1 MTVPALSRPL
11 QASSIRSNEHER
23 TESPASTQPQ
33 TEPSAL
39 EKLIA
44 EAPRFK
50 ADAALKNL
58 YANALSS
65 AANTPPLLTRAIT
78 GIEPI
83 PTESTFGRWRQHLD
97 ILVASDDFKQWADD
111 NRIDLTKP
119 VRIFPSR
126 NSRPGFISAT
136 LKPSPSAPA
145 NISASNNTKS
155 MPRAFGAGFGDGL
168 SLPASW
174 SLIMQAAN
182 TLGSGR
188 RSVSVTP
195 AGQSSPDVH
204 AARSAHIEAVAA
216 FYGETIPDTQS
227 ALQQRATELKQAGAF
242 PHLDTSAMPDP
253 FEMRGEVALEN
264 QRYERGDIQ
273 NITLL
278 SKSLDAALLSL
289 GADAATSY
297 TDPTFL
303 GVRPTPEQTVRQE
316 KASIAATLENTELK
330 IDPASWYF
338 QDQQL
343 TPESKVT
350 LKQFIVDNGW
360 LVPQT
365 KDDISNL
372 IQYLR
377 RGPLPALPNGNLTG
391 AMGWQASLDQPE
403 KRQLY
408 SNVRYNNLNLPG
420 LDAQTLLEIRG
431 GAFTYLTKHRHW
443 TRSEL
448 ADPRNVIA
456 DILDSPKALALENA
470 LQKKMGAIESP
481 NSRDW
486 VMGAMVAG
494 LDSDNTLMP
503 PKRNQTAQFNLA
515 DERFYGKPLSDIKQ
529 GLIDHLTESHRCTQE
544 MAPVGAHL
552 LLSSAA
558 PELLVKNVPAEVTY
572 GSPAWFLLKTTV
584 ALIEAK
590 SPGSSSSLSFPEV
603 LKYAAIDPVSE
614 EDAALLNEAKRETL
628 IDWALVHGI
637 LPASPDAT
645 YSPEQLNKAQET
657 FASVMESLRKVSN
670 DLTAPLPMQ
679 KDMALAVLSEHFT
692 NVSFERAILSNP
704 SIRQQNALDN
714 GPMHVTLGPYS
725 LLDVYINNPEESGWR
740 SRENNQVMG
749 SAPDYLGQLPD
760 ISNLHRIA
768 IANYKQGR
776 EEGLVNRTKH
786 LIAQLPLEDRK
797 QLEYGELV
805 PYLEGTVIKHTSY
818 VPGATLN
825 HDRKT
830 PEQVQDRRSLII
842 KSTHGANVKF
852 YEISPQQNYI
862 KHREDLGA
870 DFKPG
875 PQGQWIK
882 EDPGVLGGERYSNTA
897 IEAFS
902 LEEKDKSKLMA
913 TQPTHLTNPASY
925 TSDRSQFLGELL
937 SRHTLGPASLEEL
950 VAATRHITQ
959 FDKEDDEFEKNQ
971 ELLLGSIPFVSLA
984 RNAIK
989 GDWLAVASELIFDGV
1004 MYATTAG
1011 FGKAARSV
1019 KPLGSVANSVGKPV
1033 GKKLFEQVVTSTS
1046 DRISSHFNKVRPGRT
1061 GAYDFSKTSR
1071 HPDIAEGTYKK
1082 GLTEVS
1088 TPAGIDAKT
1097 GKFFAVDP
1105 VNNRLYGKPLE
1116 TFQPNVS
1123 TWVDDTLPGSSNA
1136 ANASKRTALDIGL
1149 GRDNVIQLG
1158 STMKKF
1164 NTIDNEVY
1172 VFVDEYKNT
1181 KRLNIAAHG
1190 KPYEPG
1196 TKRFGKNAATI
1207 IINNKEYSP
1216 ADLVKALK
1224 LKGYDPSK
1232 FDNTRLLICHSAEG
1246 GSKSFGRLMQKEIKR
1261 PVKAFEGTVTAD
1273 FNPTLVESKRTAYI
1287 NDLKNK
1293 APEVTDAYASSHAEQ
1308 KIQNDF
1314 IEKFK
1319 PQINKKHGSFTD
1331 VNIADTGQRPIVL
1344 QLPVYYKPVKFLP

>member
-11 QASSIRSNEHER
+11 QASSLSSNEHER

-44 EAPRFK
+44 ETPRFK

-65 AANTPPLLTRAIT
+65 AANTPPLFTRAIT

-83 PTESTFGRWRQHLD
+83 PSDCTYGEWRQHLD
-97 ILVASDDFKQWADD
+97 TLVASDDFKQWADD

-136 LKPSPSAPA
+136 LKPTPSAPA
-145 NISASNNTKS
+145 NISASNNPTS
-155 MPRAFGAGFGDGL
+155 LLRTFGAGFGDGL

-174 SLIMQAAN
+174 SLIMQAAD
-182 TLGSGR
+182 TLSGGR
-188 RSVSVTP
+188 TSVSVTP
-195 AGQSSPDVH
+195 ASQSSPDVH
-204 AARSAHIEAVAA
+204 ATRSAHIEEVAA

-242 PHLDTSAMPDP
+242 PHLDTPAMPDT

-289 GADAATSY
+289 GAEAATSY

-343 TPESKVT
+343 TAESKVT

-360 LVPQT
+360 FVPQT

-372 IQYLR
+372 IQSLR
-377 RGPLPALPNGNLTG
+377 RGPLPALLNGNLTG
-391 AMGWQASLDQPE
+391 AMGWQAPLDQQE

-431 GAFTYLTKHRHW
+431 GAFTYLTKQRHW

-494 LDSDNTLMP
+494 LDSDNTLMA
-503 PKRNQTAQFNLA
+503 PKRNQTARFNLA

-558 PELLVKNVPAEVTY
+558 PELLVKDVPAELTY

-584 ALIEAK
+584 AMIEAK

-614 EDAALLNEAKRETL
+614 EDAALLSEAKRETL

-645 YSPEQLNKAQET
+645 YSPE
-657 FASVMESLRKVSN
+657 
-670 DLTAPLPMQ
+670 
-679 KDMALAVLSEHFT
+679 
-692 NVSFERAILSNP
+692 
-704 SIRQQNALDN
+704 
-714 GPMHVTLGPYS
+714 
-725 LLDVYINNPEESGWR
+725 
-740 SRENNQVMG
+740 
-749 SAPDYLGQLPD
+749 
-760 ISNLHRIA
+760 
-768 IANYKQGR
+768 
-776 EEGLVNRTKH
+776 
-786 LIAQLPLEDRK
+786 
-797 QLEYGELV
+797 
-805 PYLEGTVIKHTSY
+805 
-818 VPGATLN
+818 
-825 HDRKT
+825 
-830 PEQVQDRRSLII
+830 
-842 KSTHGANVKF
+842 
-852 YEISPQQNYI
+852 
-862 KHREDLGA
+862 
-870 DFKPG
+870 
-875 PQGQWIK
+875 
-882 EDPGVLGGERYSNTA
+882 
-897 IEAFS
+897 
-902 LEEKDKSKLMA
+902 
-913 TQPTHLTNPASY
+913 
-925 TSDRSQFLGELL
+925 
-937 SRHTLGPASLEEL
+937 
-950 VAATRHITQ
+950 
-959 FDKEDDEFEKNQ
+959 
-971 ELLLGSIPFVSLA
+971 
-984 RNAIK
+984 
-989 GDWLAVASELIFDGV
+989 
-1004 MYATTAG
+1004 
-1011 FGKAARSV
+1011 
-1019 KPLGSVANSVGKPV
+1019 
-1033 GKKLFEQVVTSTS
+1033 
-1046 DRISSHFNKVRPGRT
+1046 
-1061 GAYDFSKTSR
+1061 
-1071 HPDIAEGTYKK
+1071 
-1082 GLTEVS
+1082 
-1088 TPAGIDAKT
+1088 
-1097 GKFFAVDP
+1097 
-1105 VNNRLYGKPLE
+1105 
-1116 TFQPNVS
+1116 
-1123 TWVDDTLPGSSNA
+1123 
-1136 ANASKRTALDIGL
+1136 
-1149 GRDNVIQLG
+1149 
-1158 STMKKF
+1158 
-1164 NTIDNEVY
+1164 
-1172 VFVDEYKNT
+1172 
-1181 KRLNIAAHG
+1181 
-1190 KPYEPG
+1190 
-1196 TKRFGKNAATI
+1196 
-1207 IINNKEYSP
+1207 
-1216 ADLVKALK
+1216 
-1224 LKGYDPSK
+1224 
-1232 FDNTRLLICHSAEG
+1232 
-1246 GSKSFGRLMQKEIKR
+1246 
-1261 PVKAFEGTVTAD
+1261 
-1273 FNPTLVESKRTAYI
+1273 
-1287 NDLKNK
+1287 
-1293 APEVTDAYASSHAEQ
+1293 
-1308 KIQNDF
+1308 
-1314 IEKFK
+1314 
-1319 PQINKKHGSFTD
+1319 
-1331 VNIADTGQRPIVL
+1331 
-1344 QLPVYYKPVKFLP
+1344 

>member
-11 QASSIRSNEHER
+11 QASSLSSNEHER

-44 EAPRFK
+44 ETPRFK

-65 AANTPPLLTRAIT
+65 AANTPPLFTRAIT

-83 PTESTFGRWRQHLD
+83 PSDCTFGQWRQHLD
-97 ILVASDDFKQWADD
+97 TLVASDDFKQWADD

-136 LKPSPSAPA
+136 LKPTPSAPA
-145 NISASNNTKS
+145 NISASL
-155 MPRAFGAGFGDGL
+155 PRTFGAGFGDGL

-182 TLGSGR
+182 TLSSGR
-188 RSVSVTP
+188 TSVSVTP
-195 AGQSSPDVH
+195 ASQSSPDVH
-204 AARSAHIEAVAA
+204 ATRSAHIEELAA

-242 PHLDTSAMPDP
+242 PHLDTPAMPDT

-360 LVPQT
+360 FVPQT

-372 IQYLR
+372 IQSLR

-391 AMGWQASLDQPE
+391 AMGWQAPLDQPE

-448 ADPRNVIA
+448 TDPRNVIA

-481 NSRDW
+481 SSRDW

-558 PELLVKNVPAEVTY
+558 PELLVKDVPAELTY

-584 ALIEAK
+584 AMIEAK

-614 EDAALLNEAKRETL
+614 EDAALLSEAKRETL

-704 SIRQQNALDN
+704 SIRQKNALDS

-740 SRENNQVMG
+740 SRENNPVMG

-760 ISNLHRIA
+760 INNLHRIA

-805 PYLEGTVIKHTSY
+805 PYFEGTVIKHTSY

-830 PEQVQDRRSLII
+830 PEQAQDRRSLII

-913 TQPTHLTNPASY
+913 TQPPHPTNPASY

-950 VAATRHITQ
+950 VAAARHITQ

-1033 GKKLFEQVVTSTS
+1033 GKKLFEQVAASTS
-1046 DRISSHFNKVRPGRT
+1046 ESVLNRLNTLRPGRT
-1061 GAYDFSKTSR
+1061 GSYNFPKTAR
-1071 HPDIAEGTYKK
+1071 RPDIAEGTYKK
-1082 GLTEVS
+1082 GLTEIS
-1088 TPAGIDAKT
+1088 TPAGVDAKT
-1097 GKFFAVDP
+1097 GKYFAVDP
-1105 VNNRLYGKPLE
+1105 VNQRLYGKPLDN
-1116 TFQPNVS
+1116 FKPQVS
-1123 TWVDDTLPGSSNA
+1123 NWVDDTLPGLPSTSNA
-1136 ANASKRTALDIGL
+1136 TKLTALDIGL
-1149 GRDNVIQLG
+1149 GRDNVIQMGGPMRDL
-1158 STMKKF
+1158 KL
-1164 NTIDNEVY
+1164 IDEEIHT
-1172 VFVDEYKNT
+1172 FADTYKGTN
-1181 KRLNIAAHG
+1181 RLNIVAHG
-1190 KPYEPG
+1190 IERSW
-1196 TKRFGKNAATI
+1196 T
-1207 IINNKEYSP
+1207 
-1216 ADLVKALK
+1216 DK
-1224 LKGYDPSK
+1224 LKGNGTKVYIDGTLYDAPDLVNLLKGKGVDPSS
-1232 FDNTRLLICHSAEG
+1232 FDNVRLLVCHSGEG
-1246 GSKSFGRLMQKEIKR
+1246 RSNAFARLFQKEIKK
-1261 PVKAFEGTVTAD
+1261 PVKAFEGTVSIA
-1273 FNPTLVESKRTAYI
+1273 
-1287 NDLKNK
+1287 
-1293 APEVTDAYASSHAEQ
+1293 
-1308 KIQNDF
+1308 
-1314 IEKFK
+1314 
-1319 PQINKKHGSFTD
+1319 HGSTEMTHRRNIVRNEIQKTYPQATQSNVNQAADILVQDKFIGKITQH
-1331 VNIADTGQRPIVL
+1331 VEKLHGKKILINIAPPDSPAHYQRTTISYRPRH
-1344 QLPVYYKPVKFLP
+1344 FNR

>member
-11 QASSIRSNEHER
+11 QASSISSNEHER

-44 EAPRFK
+44 ETPRFK

-65 AANTPPLLTRAIT
+65 AANTPPLFTRVIT

-83 PTESTFGRWRQHLD
+83 PSDCTFGQWRQHLD
-97 ILVASDDFKQWADD
+97 TLVASDDFKQWADD

-136 LKPSPSAPA
+136 LKPTPSAPA
-145 NISASNNTKS
+145 NISASL
-155 MPRAFGAGFGDGL
+155 PRTFGAGFGDGL
-168 SLPASW
+168 SLPATW

-182 TLGSGR
+182 TLSSGR
-188 RSVSVTP
+188 TSVSVTP
-195 AGQSSPDVH
+195 ASQSSPDVH
-204 AARSAHIEAVAA
+204 AARSAHIEELAA
-216 FYGETIPDTQS
+216 FYGETIHDTQS

-360 LVPQT
+360 FVPQT

-372 IQYLR
+372 IQSLR

-391 AMGWQASLDQPE
+391 AMGWQAPLDQPE

-420 LDAQTLLEIRG
+420 LDAQTLLDIRG

-448 ADPRNVIA
+448 TDPRNVIA

-481 NSRDW
+481 SSRDW

-515 DERFYGKPLSDIKQ
+515 DERFYGKPLNDIKQ

-558 PELLVKNVPAEVTY
+558 PELLVKDVPAEVTY

-614 EDAALLNEAKRETL
+614 EDAALLSEAKRETL

-704 SIRQQNALDN
+704 SIRQKNALDS

-725 LLDVYINNPEESGWR
+725 LLDVYINNPEENGWR

-760 ISNLHRIA
+760 INNRHRIA
-768 IANYKQGR
+768 VANYKLGR
-776 EEGLVNRTKH
+776 EVGLVNRTKH

-805 PYLEGTVIKHTSY
+805 PYFEGTVIKHTSY
-818 VPGATLN
+818 VPGATLH

-830 PEQVQDRRSLII
+830 PEQAQDRRSLII

-852 YEISPQQNYI
+852 YEISLQQNYI
-862 KHREDLGA
+862 KHREDLDS

-882 EDPGVLGGERYSNTA
+882 EDPGFLGGERYSNTA
-897 IEAFS
+897 IETFS
-902 LEEKDKSKLMA
+902 LEEKDKSKLTA
-913 TQPTHLTNPASY
+913 TPPPHLTNPASY

-1019 KPLGSVANSVGKPV
+1019 KPLGSLAKTAGKPV
-1033 GKKLFEQVVTSTS
+1033 GKKLFEQVAASTS
-1046 DRISSHFNKVRPGRT
+1046 ESVANRLNTLRPGRT
-1061 GAYDFSKTSR
+1061 GSYNFPKTAR
-1071 HPDIAEGTYKK
+1071 RPDIAEGTYKK
-1082 GLTEVS
+1082 GLTEIS
-1088 TPAGIDAKT
+1088 TPAAADAKT

-1116 TFQPNVS
+1116 NFQPNVS
-1123 TWVDDTLPGSSNA
+1123 TWLDDTLPSASNT
-1136 ANASKRTALDIGL
+1136 ANVGKHTALDIGL

-1158 STMKKF
+1158 SNMKKF
-1164 NTIDNEVY
+1164 NVIDNEVY

-1196 TKRFGKNAATI
+1196 NKLFGKNAATI
-1207 IINNKEYSP
+1207 IINKKEYSP
-1216 ADLVKALK
+1216 GDLVKALK
-1224 LKGYDPSK
+1224 LKGYDPST

-1273 FNPTLVESKRTAYI
+1273 FNPTFVESKRTAYI
-1287 NDLKNK
+1287 DALKNK

-1308 KIQNDF
+1308 KIQHEF

-1319 PQINKKHGSFTD
+1319 PQINKKHGTFTD
-1331 VNIADTGQRPIVL
+1331 VNIADAGQRPIIL

>member
-1 MTVPALSRPL
+1 MTVPALSLPL
-11 QASSIRSNEHER
+11 QTSSISSNEHER

-44 EAPRFK
+44 ETPRFK

-65 AANTPPLLTRAIT
+65 AANTPPLFTRAIT

-83 PTESTFGRWRQHLD
+83 PSDCTYGEWRQHLD
-97 ILVASDDFKQWADD
+97 TLVASDDFKQWADD

-136 LKPSPSAPA
+136 LKPTPSAPA
-145 NISASNNTKS
+145 NISASNNPTS
-155 MPRAFGAGFGDGL
+155 LLRTFGAGFGDGL

-174 SLIMQAAN
+174 SLIMQAAD
-182 TLGSGR
+182 TLSGGR
-188 RSVSVTP
+188 TSVSVTP
-195 AGQSSPDVH
+195 ASQSSPDVH
-204 AARSAHIEAVAA
+204 ATRSAHIEEVAA

-227 ALQQRATELKQAGAF
+227 ALQQRATELKQADAF
-242 PHLDTSAMPDP
+242 PHFDTPAMPDT
-253 FEMRGEVALEN
+253 FEMRGEVELEE

-289 GADAATSY
+289 GAEAATSY

-343 TPESKVT
+343 TAESKVT

-360 LVPQT
+360 FVPQT

-372 IQYLR
+372 IQSLR
-377 RGPLPALPNGNLTG
+377 RGPLPALLNGNLTG
-391 AMGWQASLDQPE
+391 AMGWQAPLDQQE

-431 GAFTYLTKHRHW
+431 GAFTYLTKQRHW

-494 LDSDNTLMP
+494 LDSDNTLMA
-503 PKRNQTAQFNLA
+503 PKRNQTARFNLA

-558 PELLVKNVPAEVTY
+558 PELLVKDVPAEVTY

-590 SPGSSSSLSFPEV
+590 SPGISSSLSFPEV

-614 EDAALLNEAKRETL
+614 EDAALLSEAKRETL

-670 DLTAPLPMQ
+670 DLAAPLPMQ
-679 KDMALAVLSEHFT
+679 KDMALAVLKEHFT

-704 SIRQQNALDN
+704 SIREQNALDN
-714 GPMHVTLGPYS
+714 GFLHVTLGPYS
-725 LLDVYINNPEESGWR
+725 LLDIYVKNPEENGWR

-749 SAPDYLGQLPD
+749 SAPDYLGQLPG
-760 ISNLHRIA
+760 INNRHRIA
-768 IANYKQGR
+768 VANYKQGR
-776 EEGLVNRTKH
+776 EAGLVNRTKH

-797 QLEYGELV
+797 QLEYGKLDL
-805 PYLEGTVIKHTSY
+805 YSEGTVIKHTSY
-818 VPGATLN
+818 IPNGTVN

-830 PEQVQDRRSLII
+830 PEQAQDRRSLII
-842 KSTHGANVKF
+842 KSTHGASVKF
-852 YEISPQQNYI
+852 YEVCPQQNYI

-882 EDPGVLGGERYSNTA
+882 EDPGFLGGEKYSNTA

-913 TQPTHLTNPASY
+913 TQPPHNTNPASY

-937 SRHTLGPASLEEL
+937 SSHTLGPASLEEL
-950 VAATRHITQ
+950 VAASRHITQ

-971 ELLLGSIPFVSLA
+971 ELVLGSIPFVSLA

-1004 MYATTAG
+1004 MYVTTAG
-1011 FGKAARSV
+1011 FGKTARSL
-1019 KPLGSVANSVGKPV
+1019 KPLGSVANRVGKPV
-1033 GKKLFEQVVTSTS
+1033 GKKLFEQVAASTS
-1046 DRISSHFNKVRPGRT
+1046 ESVLNRLNTLRPGRT
-1061 GAYDFSKTSR
+1061 GSYNFPKTVR
-1071 HPDIAEGTYKK
+1071 RPDIAEGTYKK
-1082 GLTEVS
+1082 GLTEIS
-1088 TPAGIDAKT
+1088 TPAGVDAKT
-1097 GKFFAVDP
+1097 GKYFAVDP
-1105 VNNRLYGKPLE
+1105 VNQRLYGKSLDNFKP
-1116 TFQPNVS
+1116 QVS
-1123 TWVDDTLPGSSNA
+1123 NWVDDTLPGLPSTSNA
-1136 ANASKRTALDIGL
+1136 TKRTALDIGL
-1149 GRDNVIQLG
+1149 GRDNVIQMGGPMRDLKLIG
-1158 STMKKF
+1158 EEIHTFTDIYKST
-1164 NTIDNEVY
+1164 E
-1172 VFVDEYKNT
+1172 
-1181 KRLNIAAHG
+1181 RLNIVAHG
-1190 KPYEPG
+1190 I
-1196 TKRFGKNAATI
+1196 KRSWT
-1207 IINNKEYSP
+1207 
-1216 ADLVKALK
+1216 DK
-1224 LKGYDPSK
+1224 LKGNGTKVYIDGTLYDAPGLVNFLKGKGVDPSS
-1232 FDNTRLLICHSAEG
+1232 FDNVRLLVCYSADG
-1246 GSKSFGRLMQKEIKR
+1246 RSKAFARLFQQEIKK
-1261 PVKAFEGTVTAD
+1261 PVKAFEGTVSM
-1273 FNPTLVESKRTAYI
+1273 L
-1287 NDLKNK
+1287 
-1293 APEVTDAYASSHAEQ
+1293 
-1308 KIQNDF
+1308 
-1314 IEKFK
+1314 
-1319 PQINKKHGSFTD
+1319 HGSTEMTLRRNIVRD
-1331 VNIADTGQRPIVL
+1331 EVKITYPHATQSNVNLAADILVQDQFIGKITPHVYTVHGEKVLKKNAPPGSLANDQYIIVN
-1344 QLPVYYKPVKFLP
+1344 YRKRHFKG

>member
-11 QASSIRSNEHER
+11 QASSISSNEHER

-44 EAPRFK
+44 ETPRFK

-65 AANTPPLLTRAIT
+65 AANTPPLFTRVIT

-83 PTESTFGRWRQHLD
+83 PSDCTFGQWRQHLD
-97 ILVASDDFKQWADD
+97 TLVASDDFKQWADD

-136 LKPSPSAPA
+136 LKPTPSAPA
-145 NISASNNTKS
+145 NISASL
-155 MPRAFGAGFGDGL
+155 PRTFGAGFGDGL
-168 SLPASW
+168 SLPATW

-182 TLGSGR
+182 TLSSGR
-188 RSVSVTP
+188 TSVSVTP
-195 AGQSSPDVH
+195 ASQSSPDVH
-204 AARSAHIEAVAA
+204 AARSAHIEELAA
-216 FYGETIPDTQS
+216 FYGETIHDTQS

-289 GADAATSY
+289 GAEAATSY

-360 LVPQT
+360 FVPQT

-372 IQYLR
+372 IQSLR

-391 AMGWQASLDQPE
+391 AMGWQAPLDQPE

-448 ADPRNVIA
+448 TDPRNVIA

-481 NSRDW
+481 SSRDW

-515 DERFYGKPLSDIKQ
+515 DERFYGKPLNDIKQ

-558 PELLVKNVPAEVTY
+558 PELLVKDVPAEVTY

-614 EDAALLNEAKRETL
+614 EDAALLSEAKRETL

-704 SIRQQNALDN
+704 SIRQKNALDS

-725 LLDVYINNPEESGWR
+725 LLDVYINNPEENGWR

-760 ISNLHRIA
+760 INNRHRIA
-768 IANYKQGR
+768 VANYKLGR
-776 EEGLVNRTKH
+776 EVGLVNRTKH

-805 PYLEGTVIKHTSY
+805 PYFEGTVIKHTSY
-818 VPGATLN
+818 VPGATLH

-830 PEQVQDRRSLII
+830 PEQAQDRRSLII

-852 YEISPQQNYI
+852 YEISLQQNYI
-862 KHREDLGA
+862 KHREDLDS

-882 EDPGVLGGERYSNTA
+882 EDPGFLGGERYSNTA
-897 IEAFS
+897 IETFS
-902 LEEKDKSKLMA
+902 LEEKDKSKLTA
-913 TQPTHLTNPASY
+913 TPPPHLTNPASY

-1019 KPLGSVANSVGKPV
+1019 KPLGSLAKTAGKPV
-1033 GKKLFEQVVTSTS
+1033 GKKLFEQVAASTS
-1046 DRISSHFNKVRPGRT
+1046 ESVANRLNTLRPGRT
-1061 GAYDFSKTSR
+1061 GSYNFPKTAR
-1071 HPDIAEGTYKK
+1071 RPDIAEGTYKK
-1082 GLTEVS
+1082 GLTEIS
-1088 TPAGIDAKT
+1088 TPAAADAKT

-1116 TFQPNVS
+1116 NFQPNVS
-1123 TWVDDTLPGSSNA
+1123 TWLDDTLPSASNT
-1136 ANASKRTALDIGL
+1136 ANVGKHTALDIGL

-1158 STMKKF
+1158 SNMKKF
-1164 NTIDNEVY
+1164 NVIDNEVY

-1196 TKRFGKNAATI
+1196 NKLFGKNAATI
-1207 IINNKEYSP
+1207 IINKKEYSP
-1216 ADLVKALK
+1216 GDLVKALK
-1224 LKGYDPSK
+1224 LKGYDPST

-1273 FNPTLVESKRTAYI
+1273 FNPTFVESKRTAYI
-1287 NDLKNK
+1287 DALKNK

-1308 KIQNDF
+1308 KIQHEF

-1319 PQINKKHGSFTD
+1319 PQINKKHGTFTD
-1331 VNIADTGQRPIVL
+1331 VNIADAGQRPIVL

>member
-1 MTVPALSRPL
+1 MTVPALSLPL
-11 QASSIRSNEHER
+11 QTSSISSNEHER

-44 EAPRFK
+44 ETPRFK

-65 AANTPPLLTRAIT
+65 AANTPPLFTRAIT

-83 PTESTFGRWRQHLD
+83 PSDCTYGEWRQHLD
-97 ILVASDDFKQWADD
+97 TLVASDDFKQWADD

-136 LKPSPSAPA
+136 LKPTPSAPA
-145 NISASNNTKS
+145 NISASNNPTS
-155 MPRAFGAGFGDGL
+155 LLRTFGAGFGDGL

-174 SLIMQAAN
+174 SLIMQAAD
-182 TLGSGR
+182 TLSGGR
-188 RSVSVTP
+188 TSVSVTP
-195 AGQSSPDVH
+195 ASQSSPDVH
-204 AARSAHIEAVAA
+204 ATRSAHIEEVAA

-227 ALQQRATELKQAGAF
+227 ALQQRATELKQADAF
-242 PHLDTSAMPDP
+242 PHFDTPAMPDT
-253 FEMRGEVALEN
+253 FEMRGEVELED

-289 GADAATSY
+289 GAEAATSY

-343 TPESKVT
+343 TAESKVT

-360 LVPQT
+360 FVPQT

-372 IQYLR
+372 IQSLR
-377 RGPLPALPNGNLTG
+377 RGPLPALLNGNLTG
-391 AMGWQASLDQPE
+391 AMGWQAPLDQQE

-431 GAFTYLTKHRHW
+431 GAFTYLTKQRHW

-494 LDSDNTLMP
+494 LDSDNTLMA
-503 PKRNQTAQFNLA
+503 PKRNQTARFNLA

-558 PELLVKNVPAEVTY
+558 PELLVKDVPAEVTY

-590 SPGSSSSLSFPEV
+590 SPGISSSLSFPEV

-614 EDAALLNEAKRETL
+614 EDAALLSEAKRETL

-670 DLTAPLPMQ
+670 DLAAPLPMQ
-679 KDMALAVLSEHFT
+679 KDMALAVLKEHFT

-704 SIRQQNALDN
+704 SIREQNALDN
-714 GPMHVTLGPYS
+714 GFLHVTLGPYS
-725 LLDVYINNPEESGWR
+725 LLDVYINNPEENGWR

-749 SAPDYLGQLPD
+749 SAPDYLDQLPD
-760 ISNLHRIA
+760 INNRHRIA
-768 IANYKQGR
+768 VANYKQGR
-776 EEGLVNRTKH
+776 EAGLVNRTKH

-797 QLEYGELV
+797 QLEYGKLDL
-805 PYLEGTVIKHTSY
+805 YSEGTVIKHTSY
-818 VPGATLN
+818 IPNGTVN

-830 PEQVQDRRSLII
+830 PEQAQDRRSLII
-842 KSTHGANVKF
+842 KSTHGASVKF
-852 YEISPQQNYI
+852 YEVCPQQNYI

-870 DFKPG
+870 DFKSG

-882 EDPGVLGGERYSNTA
+882 EDPGFLGGERYSNTA

-913 TQPTHLTNPASY
+913 TQPPHNTNPASY

-937 SRHTLGPASLEEL
+937 SSHTLGPASLEEL
-950 VAATRHITQ
+950 VAASRHITQ

-1011 FGKAARSV
+1011 FGKTARSL

-1033 GKKLFEQVVTSTS
+1033 GKKLFEQVAASTS
-1046 DRISSHFNKVRPGRT
+1046 ESVLNRLNTLRPGRT
-1061 GAYDFSKTSR
+1061 GSYNFPKTVR
-1071 HPDIAEGTYKK
+1071 RPDIAEGTYKK
-1082 GLTEVS
+1082 GLTEIS
-1088 TPAGIDAKT
+1088 TPAGVDAKT
-1097 GKFFAVDP
+1097 GKYFAVDP
-1105 VNNRLYGKPLE
+1105 VNQRLYGKSLDNFKP
-1116 TFQPNVS
+1116 QVS
-1123 TWVDDTLPGSSNA
+1123 NWVDDTLPGLPSTSNA
-1136 ANASKRTALDIGL
+1136 TKRTALDIGL
-1149 GRDNVIQLG
+1149 RRDNVIQMGGPMRDLKLIG
-1158 STMKKF
+1158 EEIHTFTDIYKST
-1164 NTIDNEVY
+1164 E
-1172 VFVDEYKNT
+1172 
-1181 KRLNIAAHG
+1181 RLNIVAHG
-1190 KPYEPG
+1190 I
-1196 TKRFGKNAATI
+1196 KRSWT
-1207 IINNKEYSP
+1207 
-1216 ADLVKALK
+1216 DK
-1224 LKGYDPSK
+1224 LKGNGTKVYIDGTLYDAPGLVNFLKGKGVDPSS
-1232 FDNTRLLICHSAEG
+1232 FDNVRLLVCYSADG
-1246 GSKSFGRLMQKEIKR
+1246 RSKAFARLFQQEIKK
-1261 PVKAFEGTVTAD
+1261 PVKAFEGTVSM
-1273 FNPTLVESKRTAYI
+1273 L
-1287 NDLKNK
+1287 
-1293 APEVTDAYASSHAEQ
+1293 
-1308 KIQNDF
+1308 
-1314 IEKFK
+1314 
-1319 PQINKKHGSFTD
+1319 HGSTEMTLRRNIVRD
-1331 VNIADTGQRPIVL
+1331 EVKITYPHATQSNVNLAADILVQDQFIGKITPHVYTVHGEKVLKKNAPPGSLANDQYIIVN
-1344 QLPVYYKPVKFLP
+1344 YRKRHFKG

>member
-11 QASSIRSNEHER
+11 QTSSISSNEHER
-23 TESPASTQPQ
+23 TEPPASTQPQ

-44 EAPRFK
+44 ETPRFK
-50 ADAALKNL
+50 ADATLKNL

-65 AANTPPLLTRAIT
+65 AANTPPLFTRAIT

-83 PTESTFGRWRQHLD
+83 PSDCTFGQWRQHLD
-97 ILVASDDFKQWADD
+97 TLVASDDFKQWADD

-136 LKPSPSAPA
+136 LKPTPSAPA
-145 NISASNNTKS
+145 NISASL
-155 MPRAFGAGFGDGL
+155 PRTFGAGFGDGL

-182 TLGSGR
+182 TLSSGR
-188 RSVSVTP
+188 TSVSVTP
-195 AGQSSPDVH
+195 ASQSSPDMH
-204 AARSAHIEAVAA
+204 AARSAHIEELAA

-242 PHLDTSAMPDP
+242 PHPDTSAMPDP

-289 GADAATSY
+289 GAEAATSY

-360 LVPQT
+360 FVPQT

-372 IQYLR
+372 IQSLR

-391 AMGWQASLDQPE
+391 AMGWHAPLDQQE

-448 ADPRNVIA
+448 TDPRNVIA

-494 LDSDNTLMP
+494 LDSDNTLMA

-515 DERFYGKPLSDIKQ
+515 DERFHGKPLSDIKQ

-558 PELLVKNVPAEVTY
+558 PELLVKDVPAEVTY

-614 EDAALLNEAKRETL
+614 EDAALLSEAKRETL
-628 IDWALVHGI
+628 IDWALVHGV

-704 SIRQQNALDN
+704 SIRQKNALDS
-714 GPMHVTLGPYS
+714 GPTHVTLGPYS

-740 SRENNQVMG
+740 SRENNPVMG

-760 ISNLHRIA
+760 INNLHRIA

-776 EEGLVNRTKH
+776 EQGLVNRTKH

-797 QLEYGELV
+797 QLEYGEIV
-805 PYLEGTVIKHTSY
+805 PYVEGTVIKHTSY

-830 PEQVQDRRSLII
+830 PEQAQDRRSLII

-897 IEAFS
+897 IEAVS

-913 TQPTHLTNPASY
+913 TPPPHLTNPASY

-950 VAATRHITQ
+950 VAAARHITQ
-959 FDKEDDEFEKNQ
+959 FDKEDDEFGKNQ

-1019 KPLGSVANSVGKPV
+1019 KPLGRVANSVGKPV
-1033 GKKLFEQVVTSTS
+1033 GKKLFEQVATSTS
-1046 DRISSHFNKVRPGRT
+1046 ESVLNRLNTLRPGRT
-1061 GAYDFSKTSR
+1061 GSYNFPKTAR
-1071 HPDIAEGTYKK
+1071 RPDIAEGTYKK
-1082 GLTEVS
+1082 GLTEIS
-1088 TPAGIDAKT
+1088 TPAGVDAKT
-1097 GKFFAVDP
+1097 GKYFAVDP
-1105 VNNRLYGKPLE
+1105 VNQRLYGKPLDN
-1116 TFQPNVS
+1116 FKPQVS
-1123 TWVDDTLPGSSNA
+1123 NWVDDTLPGLPSASN
-1136 ANASKRTALDIGL
+1136 STKRTALDIGL
-1149 GRDNVIQLG
+1149 GRDNVIQMGGPMRDL
-1158 STMKKF
+1158 KL
-1164 NTIDNEVY
+1164 IDEEIHT
-1172 VFVDEYKNT
+1172 FADTYKGTN
-1181 KRLNIAAHG
+1181 RLNIVAHG
-1190 KPYEPG
+1190 IERSW
-1196 TKRFGKNAATI
+1196 T
-1207 IINNKEYSP
+1207 
-1216 ADLVKALK
+1216 DK
-1224 LKGYDPSK
+1224 LKGNGTKVYIDGTLYDARDLVNLLKGKGVDPSS
-1232 FDNTRLLICHSAEG
+1232 FDNVRLLVCHSGEG
-1246 GSKSFGRLMQKEIKR
+1246 RSNAFARLFQKEIKK
-1261 PVKAFEGTVTAD
+1261 PVKAFEGTVSIA
-1273 FNPTLVESKRTAYI
+1273 
-1287 NDLKNK
+1287 
-1293 APEVTDAYASSHAEQ
+1293 
-1308 KIQNDF
+1308 
-1314 IEKFK
+1314 
-1319 PQINKKHGSFTD
+1319 HGSTEMTHRRNIVRNEIQKTYPQATQSNVNQAADILVQDKFIGKITQH
-1331 VNIADTGQRPIVL
+1331 VEKLHGKKILINIAPPNSPAHYQPTTISYRPRH
-1344 QLPVYYKPVKFLP
+1344 FNR

>member
-11 QASSIRSNEHER
+11 QASSISSNEHER

-44 EAPRFK
+44 ETPRFK

-65 AANTPPLLTRAIT
+65 AANTPPLFTRVIT

-83 PTESTFGRWRQHLD
+83 PSDCTFGQWRQHLD
-97 ILVASDDFKQWADD
+97 TLVASDDFKQWADD

-136 LKPSPSAPA
+136 LKPTPSAPA
-145 NISASNNTKS
+145 NISASL
-155 MPRAFGAGFGDGL
+155 PRTFGAGFGDGL
-168 SLPASW
+168 SLPATW

-182 TLGSGR
+182 TLSSGR
-188 RSVSVTP
+188 TSVSVTP
-195 AGQSSPDVH
+195 ASQSSPDVH
-204 AARSAHIEAVAA
+204 AARSAHIEELAA
-216 FYGETIPDTQS
+216 FYGETIHDTQS

-360 LVPQT
+360 FVPQT

-372 IQYLR
+372 IQSLR

-391 AMGWQASLDQPE
+391 AMGWQAPLDQPE

-448 ADPRNVIA
+448 TDPRNVIA

-481 NSRDW
+481 SSRDW

-515 DERFYGKPLSDIKQ
+515 DERFYGKPLNDIKQ

-558 PELLVKNVPAEVTY
+558 PELLVKDVPAEVTY

-614 EDAALLNEAKRETL
+614 EDAALLSEAKRETL

-704 SIRQQNALDN
+704 SIRQKNALDS

-725 LLDVYINNPEESGWR
+725 LLDVYINNPEENGWR

-760 ISNLHRIA
+760 INNRHRIA
-768 IANYKQGR
+768 VANYKLGR
-776 EEGLVNRTKH
+776 EVGLVNRTKH

-805 PYLEGTVIKHTSY
+805 PYFEGTVIKHTSY
-818 VPGATLN
+818 VPGATLH

-830 PEQVQDRRSLII
+830 PEQAQDRRSLII

-852 YEISPQQNYI
+852 YEISLQQNYI
-862 KHREDLGA
+862 KHREDLDS

-882 EDPGVLGGERYSNTA
+882 EDPGFLGGERYSNTA
-897 IEAFS
+897 IETFS
-902 LEEKDKSKLMA
+902 LEEKDKSKLTA
-913 TQPTHLTNPASY
+913 TPPPHLTNPASY

-1019 KPLGSVANSVGKPV
+1019 KPLGSLAKTAGKPV
-1033 GKKLFEQVVTSTS
+1033 GKKLFEQVAASTS
-1046 DRISSHFNKVRPGRT
+1046 ESVANRLNTLRPGRT
-1061 GAYDFSKTSR
+1061 GSYNFPKTAR
-1071 HPDIAEGTYKK
+1071 RPDIAEGTYKK
-1082 GLTEVS
+1082 GLTEIS
-1088 TPAGIDAKT
+1088 TPAAADAKT

-1116 TFQPNVS
+1116 NFQPNVS
-1123 TWVDDTLPGSSNA
+1123 TWLDDTLPSASNT
-1136 ANASKRTALDIGL
+1136 ANVGKHTALDIGL

-1158 STMKKF
+1158 SNMKKF
-1164 NTIDNEVY
+1164 NVIDNEVY

-1196 TKRFGKNAATI
+1196 NKLFGKNAATI
-1207 IINNKEYSP
+1207 IINKKEYSP
-1216 ADLVKALK
+1216 GDLVKALK
-1224 LKGYDPSK
+1224 LKGYDPST

-1273 FNPTLVESKRTAYI
+1273 FNPTFVESKRTAYI
-1287 NDLKNK
+1287 DALKNK

-1308 KIQNDF
+1308 KIQHEF

-1319 PQINKKHGSFTD
+1319 PQINKKHGTFTD
-1331 VNIADTGQRPIVL
+1331 VNIADAGQRPIVL

>member
-11 QASSIRSNEHER
+11 QASSISSNEHER

-44 EAPRFK
+44 ETPRFK

-65 AANTPPLLTRAIT
+65 AANTPPLFTRVIT

-83 PTESTFGRWRQHLD
+83 PSDCTFGQWRQHLD
-97 ILVASDDFKQWADD
+97 TLVASDDFKQWADD

-136 LKPSPSAPA
+136 LKPTPSAPA
-145 NISASNNTKS
+145 NISASL
-155 MPRAFGAGFGDGL
+155 PRTFGAGFGDGL
-168 SLPASW
+168 SLPATW

-182 TLGSGR
+182 TLSSGR
-188 RSVSVTP
+188 TSVSVTP
-195 AGQSSPDVH
+195 ASQSSPDVH
-204 AARSAHIEAVAA
+204 AARSAHIEELAA
-216 FYGETIPDTQS
+216 FYGETIHDTQS

-360 LVPQT
+360 FVPQT

-372 IQYLR
+372 IQSLR

-391 AMGWQASLDQPE
+391 AMGWQAPLDQPE

-420 LDAQTLLEIRG
+420 LDAQTLLDIRG

-448 ADPRNVIA
+448 TDPRNVIA

-481 NSRDW
+481 SSRDW

-515 DERFYGKPLSDIKQ
+515 DERFYGKPLNDIKQ

-558 PELLVKNVPAEVTY
+558 PELLVKDVPAEVTY

-614 EDAALLNEAKRETL
+614 EDAALLSEAKRKTL

-704 SIRQQNALDN
+704 SIRQKNALDS
-714 GPMHVTLGPYS
+714 GPIHVTLGPYS
-725 LLDVYINNPEESGWR
+725 LLDVYINNPEENGWR

-760 ISNLHRIA
+760 INNRHRIA
-768 IANYKQGR
+768 VANYKLGR
-776 EEGLVNRTKH
+776 EVGLVNRTKH

-805 PYLEGTVIKHTSY
+805 PYFEGTVIKHTSY
-818 VPGATLN
+818 VPGATLH

-830 PEQVQDRRSLII
+830 PEQAQDRRSLII

-852 YEISPQQNYI
+852 YEISLQQNYI
-862 KHREDLGA
+862 KHREDLDS

-882 EDPGVLGGERYSNTA
+882 EDPGFLGGERYSNTA
-897 IEAFS
+897 IETFS
-902 LEEKDKSKLMA
+902 LEEKDKSKLTA
-913 TQPTHLTNPASY
+913 TPPPHLTNPASY

-1019 KPLGSVANSVGKPV
+1019 KPLGSLAKTAGKPV
-1033 GKKLFEQVVTSTS
+1033 GKKLFEQVAASTS
-1046 DRISSHFNKVRPGRT
+1046 ESVANRLNTLRPGRT
-1061 GAYDFSKTSR
+1061 GSYNFPKTAR
-1071 HPDIAEGTYKK
+1071 RPDIAEGTYKK
-1082 GLTEVS
+1082 GLTEIS
-1088 TPAGIDAKT
+1088 TPAAADAKT

-1116 TFQPNVS
+1116 NFQPNVS
-1123 TWVDDTLPGSSNA
+1123 TWLDDTLPSASNT
-1136 ANASKRTALDIGL
+1136 ANVGKHTALDIGL

-1158 STMKKF
+1158 SNMKKF
-1164 NTIDNEVY
+1164 NVIDNEVY

-1196 TKRFGKNAATI
+1196 NKLFGKNAATI
-1207 IINNKEYSP
+1207 IINKKEYSP
-1216 ADLVKALK
+1216 GDLVKALK
-1224 LKGYDPSK
+1224 LKGYDPST

-1273 FNPTLVESKRTAYI
+1273 FNPTFVESKRTAYI
-1287 NDLKNK
+1287 DALKNK

-1308 KIQNDF
+1308 KIQHEF

-1319 PQINKKHGSFTD
+1319 PQINKKHGTFTD
-1331 VNIADTGQRPIVL
+1331 VNIADAGQRPIVL

>member
-11 QASSIRSNEHER
+11 QASSISSNEHER

-44 EAPRFK
+44 ETPRFK

-65 AANTPPLLTRAIT
+65 AANTPPLFTRAIT

-83 PTESTFGRWRQHLD
+83 PSDCTFGQWRQHLD
-97 ILVASDDFKQWADD
+97 TLVASDDFKQWAED

-136 LKPSPSAPA
+136 LKPTPSAPA
-145 NISASNNTKS
+145 NISASL
-155 MPRAFGAGFGDGL
+155 PRTFGAGFGDGL

-182 TLGSGR
+182 TLSSGR
-188 RSVSVTP
+188 TSVSVTP
-195 AGQSSPDVH
+195 ASQSSPDVH
-204 AARSAHIEAVAA
+204 ATRSAHIEELAA

-242 PHLDTSAMPDP
+242 PHLDTPAMPET

-360 LVPQT
+360 FVPQT

-372 IQYLR
+372 IQSLR

-391 AMGWQASLDQPE
+391 AMGWQAPLDQPE

-448 ADPRNVIA
+448 TDPRNVIA

-481 NSRDW
+481 SSRDW

-558 PELLVKNVPAEVTY
+558 PELLVKDVPAELTY

-584 ALIEAK
+584 AMIEAK

-614 EDAALLNEAKRETL
+614 EDAALLSEAKRETL

-704 SIRQQNALDN
+704 SIRQKNALDS
-714 GPMHVTLGPYS
+714 GPTHVTLGPYS

-740 SRENNQVMG
+740 SRENNPVMG

-760 ISNLHRIA
+760 INNLHRIA

-776 EEGLVNRTKH
+776 EQGLVNRTKH

-797 QLEYGELV
+797 QLEYGEIV
-805 PYLEGTVIKHTSY
+805 PYVEGTVIKHTSY

-830 PEQVQDRRSLII
+830 PEQAQDRRSLII

-862 KHREDLGA
+862 KHREDLNA

-913 TQPTHLTNPASY
+913 TQPPHLTNPASY

-950 VAATRHITQ
+950 VAAARHITQ

-1019 KPLGSVANSVGKPV
+1019 KPLGRVANSVGKPV
-1033 GKKLFEQVVTSTS
+1033 GKKLFEQVATSTS
-1046 DRISSHFNKVRPGRT
+1046 ESVLNRLNTLRPGRT
-1061 GAYDFSKTSR
+1061 GSYNFPKTAR
-1071 HPDIAEGTYKK
+1071 RPDIAEGTYKK
-1082 GLTEVS
+1082 GLTEIS
-1088 TPAGIDAKT
+1088 TPAGVDAKT
-1097 GKFFAVDP
+1097 GKYFAVDP
-1105 VNNRLYGKPLE
+1105 VNQRLYGKPLDN
-1116 TFQPNVS
+1116 FKPQVS
-1123 TWVDDTLPGSSNA
+1123 NWVDDTLPGLPSASN
-1136 ANASKRTALDIGL
+1136 STKRTALDIGL
-1149 GRDNVIQLG
+1149 GRDNVIQMGGPMRDL
-1158 STMKKF
+1158 KF
-1164 NTIDNEVY
+1164 IDEEIHT
-1172 VFVDEYKNT
+1172 FADTYKGTN
-1181 KRLNIAAHG
+1181 RLNIVAHG
-1190 KPYEPG
+1190 IERSW
-1196 TKRFGKNAATI
+1196 T
-1207 IINNKEYSP
+1207 
-1216 ADLVKALK
+1216 DK
-1224 LKGYDPSK
+1224 LKGNGTKVYIDGTLYDARDLVNLLKGKGVDPSS
-1232 FDNTRLLICHSAEG
+1232 FDNVRLLVCHSGEG
-1246 GSKSFGRLMQKEIKR
+1246 RSNAFARLFQKEIKK
-1261 PVKAFEGTVTAD
+1261 PVKAFEGTVSIA
-1273 FNPTLVESKRTAYI
+1273 
-1287 NDLKNK
+1287 
-1293 APEVTDAYASSHAEQ
+1293 
-1308 KIQNDF
+1308 
-1314 IEKFK
+1314 
-1319 PQINKKHGSFTD
+1319 HGSTEMTHRRNIVRNEIQKTYPQATQSNVNQAADILVQDKFIGKITQH
-1331 VNIADTGQRPIVL
+1331 VEKLHGKKILINIAPPNSPAHYQPTTISYRPRH
-1344 QLPVYYKPVKFLP
+1344 FNR